1 MPRSSDARPLAI
13 DSERK
18 AAFDVET
25 PVPVE
30 SPHRRSFC
38 QADGKGKWEA
48 RTWVGGERAVV

>member
-18 AAFDVET
+18 AALDVET